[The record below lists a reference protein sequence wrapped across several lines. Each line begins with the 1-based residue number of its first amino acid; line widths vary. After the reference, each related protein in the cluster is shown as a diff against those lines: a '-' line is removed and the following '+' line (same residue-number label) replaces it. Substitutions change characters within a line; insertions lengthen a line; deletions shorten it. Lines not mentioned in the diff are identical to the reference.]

1 MADEQNHEHTDSSGE
16 RALSDADVAAIVR
29 QLRKEVIESFYNDI
43 GRGVWAMAQ
52 RVFIMGLVALAAYG
66 FFRK

>member
-1 MADEQNHEHTDSSGE
+1 MGIPARDQPDKTE
-16 RALSDADVAAIVR
+16 RRLLSDADVAAIVH
-29 QLRKEVIESFYNDI
+29 QLRKEVLQQFYTDI

>member
-1 MADEQNHEHTDSSGE
+1 MSNEAQAPEAAE
-16 RALSDADVAAIVR
+16 RRLTDADVAAIVA
-29 QLRKEVIESFYNDI
+29 QLRKEVVKDFYTDI

-66 FFRK
+66 FFKK

>member
-1 MADEQNHEHTDSSGE
+1 MSEAHERNDDGE
-16 RALSDADVAAIVR
+16 RRLSDADVAAIVR
-29 QLRKEVIESFYNDI
+29 QLRKEIVQDFYSDI

-66 FFRK
+66 FFNKK

>member
-1 MADEQNHEHTDSSGE
+1 MAPKPQPPEDERRLT
-16 RALSDADVAAIVR
+16 DADVAAIVA
-29 QLRKEVIESFYNDI
+29 QLRKEVVKDFYTDI

-66 FFRK
+66 FFKK

>member
-1 MADEQNHEHTDSSGE
+1 MAEAHEPESSADG
-16 RALSDADVAAIVR
+16 RRLTDADVTAIVR
-29 QLRKEVIESFYNDI
+29 QLRKEVVQEFYTDI

-66 FFRK
+66 FFKKN